1 VSSGRVLASGPS
13 TFEPRVQSPEPRAQ
27 SPERRTFDLSCDL
40 LAYNQPHLHLL
51 LQHHGRHLRRH
62 DDHLVGREP
71 AANPRQHSGMAPMV
85 RCLPIFH
92 RITNATPSATHARL
106 LVYSSRKGPSRGST
120 RRVCGFTRT
129 SATPSAH
136 SPSPPEPSPG
146 PAPASGACATGHA
159 PPSRS
164 VTTPAWAAGSA
175 GHLDTLLTRVM

>member
-1 VSSGRVLASGPS
+1 MTNMHSLEAVQTGVVTSWRVCP
-13 TFEPRVQSPEPRAQ
+13 EPRVQSSEHLICHVICWLTINH
-27 SPERRTFDLSCDL
+27 TF
-40 LAYNQPHLHLL
+40 

-92 RITNATPSATHARL
+92 RITSATPSATHARL

-175 GHLDTLLTRVM
+175 GLN